1 MSAPRQPWRPV
12 LLQRLLRALG
22 LTGSAVGCAA
32 MVSMLPGAA
41 ATALGALG
49 VTGSSALARTLS
61 PVAQPL
67 FVGSAIALLVGA
79 LACSR
84 LVTVITATGAG
95 LLYLSMWVLPSA
107 GSSSP
112 AGVMTSMTAMAT
124 KHGGVGQADG
134 PTFWAGLILV
144 LGSFAL
150 SAWRRRRGRCHPLV
164 LARVP
169 GRTTS

>member
-1 MSAPRQPWRPV
+1 MASP
-12 LLQRLLRALG
+12 LFQRLLRALG
-22 LTGSAVGCAA
+22 TTGSAAGCAA
-32 MVSMLPGAA
+32 MVSMLPGATA
-41 ATALGALG
+41 SALGALG
-49 VTGSSALARTLS
+49 VTGSSAFARTLS
-61 PVAQPL
+61 PAAEPL
-67 FVGSAIALLVGA
+67 FVGSAVGLTLGA

-107 GSSSP
+107 GGGSP
-112 AGVMTSMTAMAT
+112 AGAMTSMTAT
-124 KHGGVGQADG
+124 KHGGTGQADT
-134 PTFWAGLILV
+134 PTFWIGLSLV